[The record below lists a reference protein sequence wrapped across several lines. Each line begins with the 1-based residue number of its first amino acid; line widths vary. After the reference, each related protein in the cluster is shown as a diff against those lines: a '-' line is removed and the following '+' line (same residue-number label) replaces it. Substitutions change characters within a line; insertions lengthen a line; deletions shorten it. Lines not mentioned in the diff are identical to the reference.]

1 MLALQSTTRRTLEAT
16 WDHKPLH
23 LNKMDRIPFVVNR
36 GLMTIE
42 IVYLTD
48 EDIDKLLMVV
58 LTSEHYKPSDAHG
71 PEEEAII

>member
-1 MLALQSTTRRTLEAT
+1 
-16 WDHKPLH
+16 
-23 LNKMDRIPFVVNR
+23 MDRIPFVVNR